1 VSGKG
6 GKPTEGIRQIVV
18 VHRNHGS
25 LHNEGYAIK
34 FEGPALT
41 DDGLERLA
49 KAIRSALRQ
58 EGYKII
64 ESGYTAALRGSAG
77 WGLRS

>member
-6 GKPTEGIRQIVV
+6 EKRTEGTRQIVV

-49 KAIRSALRQ
+49 TTIRSALRK

-64 ESGYTAALRGSAG
+64 ESGYTAPLQGGAG
-77 WGLRS
+77 WGLRR